1 MSHKS
6 KGTAGERELVKRF
19 WDNGWAAIRSPGSG
33 SSRLPSPDIIAGT
46 RTRKI
51 VIEAKMTKDDRKYF
65 EDEEI
70 AQIRK
75 FGEVFG
81 AEPWVAV
88 KFKGEDW
95 LFLTLE
101 DLAKTEK
108 GSAITKDIAKI
119 KGLLLEEVIK

>member
-1 MSHKS
+1 
-6 KGTAGERELVKRF
+6 LVKRF